1 MARLFRANIY
11 NRLNR
16 NENPEQSIDQLV
28 TETQEHLIQLRQA
41 FGVMISTQKCSEQ
54 QYNKAIEEA
63 ESWREK
69 ANLASMKGDEEP
81 YLASQIRVTEYA
93 DIAEEIK
100 KNIVSNAGKIEALK
114 TSLIQL
120 EAETSG
126 MKTKRDQLKS
136 RATAAQSQ
144 EQWHKT
150 IIQINQLLTDYER
163 EIDQSEASE
172 LYWVQTSSRIQID
185 SEQLHQTLAGA
196 FTEEELLRQ
205 QYEQAVQNEFNWQ
218 QKAEIASSNG
228 NQALLTKALEQKKK
242 QAEIAAIK
250 QSQIDTKVLTTVL
263 LKHYLISLRSQ
274 ANECQSHLDRQ
285 NQSTQTAELLQRLQK
300 LQDDVEHL
308 ATISNSTATDQIQQL
323 QAVQSEYWQL
333 HQILAAMIISQNII
347 EKQCNQTIQEES
359 FLQQQSQSAF
369 SENDFISGI
378 EALSNKIRYA
388 KMVTVLQKR
397 FDSQAKTILLLEN
410 SLREIE
416 RQIHHT

>member
-16 NENPEQSIDQLV
+16 NENSEQSIDQLV
-28 TETQEHLIQLRQA
+28 TETQEHLVQLRQA
-41 FGVMISTQKCSEQ
+41 FGVMISTQKRSEQ
-54 QYNKAIEEA
+54 QYNKAIEDA

-100 KNIVSNAGKIEALK
+100 KNIVSNAGKIETLK

-274 ANECQSHLDRQ
+274 ANECQSHLD
-285 NQSTQTAELLQRLQK
+285 LIDGQK
-300 LQDDVEHL
+300 
-308 ATISNSTATDQIQQL
+308 
-323 QAVQSEYWQL
+323 SE
-333 HQILAAMIISQNII
+333 
-347 EKQCNQTIQEES
+347 
-359 FLQQQSQSAF
+359 
-369 SENDFISGI
+369 
-378 EALSNKIRYA
+378 
-388 KMVTVLQKR
+388 
-397 FDSQAKTILLLEN
+397 
-410 SLREIE
+410 
-416 RQIHHT
+416 